1 MITAP
6 AMIKANPPASAN
18 TAHDRLFLSS
28 FTMKSS
34 RLVPERVYR
43 PLGRVGC
50 LQAPAASMTSSP
62 ALLYRLMTRRFSPL
76 GLPRAPQCLPLC
88 HDSSLNVRHF
98 HAEMCAP
105 RKRASGA
112 PPDRTHTGAETHS
125 KVARVEVRS
134 ITTPW
139 VRSVTGALS
148 QPGARASLAHGQA
161 TSRTWRRRPIR

>member
-6 AMIKANPPASAN
+6 AMIRANPPASAN

-34 RLVPERVYR
+34 RLAPERVYR

-88 HDSSLNVRHF
+88 HAIFSQRSTFSRRTVRS
-98 HAEMCAP
+98 A
-105 RKRASGA
+105 KRAFGA
-112 PPDRTHTGAETHS
+112 PPDRTHTGATNHS